1 MIDKTAVIL
10 CGGKGSRLGEL
21 GKKMPK
27 TLVKVQG
34 KPILWYILKSLK
46 KNNFNHFILP
56 VGFKGQQII
65 KYLNNNIEF
74 KNFNIDIISTGI
86 NNSIAQRIY
95 RIKKHIKSE
104 DFLILNGDAIFYA
117 NLSEILKKHKNKKKD
132 ISFICCEAEAD
143 FGTVGV
149 IKNKVVNFQRGLDFS
164 SVSTGNRN
172 LKSYVYSGM
181 SIINKKVLAENF
193 KNYENFEKDFY
204 PIVIKKFKSDIHTLK
219 GFWYAMDNVKDLEI
233 LNKKNVNKKIFNK
246 IYNLSNKLNDK

>member
-46 KNNFNHFILP
+46 NNFNHFILP

-65 KYLNNNIEF
+65 KYLNNNIDF

-164 SVSTGNRN
+164 SVSTGNSK

-181 SIINKKVLAENF
+181 SIINKKVLAEKF
-193 KNYENFEKDFY
+193 KNCENFEKDFY
-204 PIVIKKFKSDIHTLK
+204 PIVIKNLNQIFIH
-219 GFWYAMDNVKDLEI
+219 
-233 LNKKNVNKKIFNK
+233 
-246 IYNLSNKLNDK
+246 

>member
-65 KYLNNNIEF
+65 KYLNKNIEF
-74 KNFNIDIISTGI
+74 KNFNIDIINTGI
-86 NNSIAQRIY
+86 NNSISQRIY
-95 RIKKHIKSE
+95 KIRKHIKSE

-117 NLSEILKKHKNKKKD
+117 NLFEILKKHKNKKKD

-143 FGTVGV
+143 FGTIGV

-164 SVSTGNRN
+164 SVNTDDRN

-181 SIINKKVLAENF
+181 SIINKKVLAEKF

-219 GFWYAMDNVKDLEI
+219 GFWYAMDNVKDLET
-233 LNKKNVNKKIFNK
+233 LNKKNFNKKIFNK